1 MGFGSFKKTVFI
13 LLLIFGRSVN
23 YAQDIS
29 KTSEFLYNQLDNFLE
44 KPSNQNLEQ
53 LRNITSSKESKLS
66 SEEDLLAWVIVQS
79 NLGYYYNR
87 YDDISSGII
96 HYEKA
101 WKTFNTNNLKDYD
114 IIENCLQPLGNLYL
128 KIGDLKKA
136 ESTIT
141 NYLFIAEQ
149 NGNTSKIISAITN
162 LSINYN
168 NQSEYDKALEILHK
182 AEKIQPNNP
191 NILTNLATN
200 YLDKGAITKAE
211 KLTKRVLSIDPKQVN
226 AYKILAFIALENNN
240 ATAAKQHLS
249 TAKRL
254 LLDQS
259 NVSARDIAKWQLAY
273 TDILIS
279 KKEYKEALASLKE
292 IHSLLLPRYDSE
304 VAIPKKQTLV
314 ADQILLKALDIQAYT
329 YEQLNEPVL
338 AIKSLE
344 TAFIV
349 NSKLNIAYPLQSTK
363 IMQHGQNRN
372 RTENYIELLYAL
384 YQKTNEIKYIQKAFN
399 ASENSKAPFVN
410 EALVSK
416 RLLSKYQNDSLI
428 KKNKQ
433 FHIQLAFYET
443 NILKEKLKKDQAN
456 ISQIQNWTEQHSNIS
471 IQLKELSKTLQ
482 EKYPDLIPDQQTI
495 SVPQLH
501 QKLKEDKLLL
511 VSYFFGKNNIYQF
524 TGNSKT
530 LSILKIEKNTILK
543 NSIREYI
550 RYFEEAS
557 NITNDVNGFSKAS
570 FNLYKSLKIP
580 NSEKLLIIPDGLLNF
595 VPFEALLKEETA
607 AFNFE
612 NMPFLV
618 KSSIITYEN
627 SINKYLT
634 TINSKHSK
642 KNVLGIFP
650 IFQKTNL
657 ELPFSIEEKKH
668 IEEHFDGT
676 FLKNEDATY
685 ANFIDQ
691 LKDHKI
697 LHLSTHAASGSF
709 ARPASI
715 QFTDQNILVNQL
727 YGLQLDADL
736 VVLSACETGI
746 GAVAKGEGPLSI
758 ARGFQYAG
766 VPNALFSL
774 WKVNDKTTSQLMHYF
789 YKNLKDQHSKTHSL
803 YTAKLEYLTSKKI
816 TNAQKSPYY
825 WASFVYYGSYE
836 HPVAKSHWI
845 IISILF
851 FIIIV
856 LLLLIRRKL
865 K

>member
-1 MGFGSFKKTVFI
+1 MEFGSFKKVI
-13 LLLIFGRSVN
+13 LVLLLIFGKSVN
-23 YAQDIS
+23 YAQDIT
-29 KTSEFLYNQLDNFLE
+29 KTSEFLYNQLDDFLE
-44 KPSNQNLEQ
+44 KPSNQSLEQ
-53 LRNITSSKESKLS
+53 LRNITFTKESELSSK
-66 SEEDLLAWVIVQS
+66 EDLLAWVIVQS

-87 YDDISSGII
+87 YGNISSGIT

-149 NGNTSKIISAITN
+149 NGNISKMISAITN
-162 LSINYN
+162 LSINYH

-182 AEKIQPNNP
+182 GEKIDPNNP

-211 KLTKRVLSIDPKQVN
+211 KLAQRVLSTNSKQVN
-226 AYKILAFIALENNN
+226 AHKILAFIALEKNNIV
-240 ATAAKQHLS
+240 AANEHIS
-249 TAKRL
+249 TAKKL

-259 NVSARDIAKWQLAY
+259 NVSAREIAKWQLAY
-273 TDILIS
+273 TDILLS
-279 KKEYKEALASLKE
+279 KKEYKKALESLKE
-292 IHSLLLPRYDSE
+292 IYSLLIPTYDLE
-304 VAIPKKQTLV
+304 VAIPEKQTLI
-314 ADQILLKALDIQAYT
+314 ADQILLKTLDTQAYIHK
-329 YEQLNEPVL
+329 QLNEPIS

-344 TAFIV
+344 AAFTV
-349 NSKLNIAYPLQSTK
+349 NSKLNIVYPLQSTK
-363 IMQHGQNRN
+363 IIQHSQNRN
-372 RTENYIELLYAL
+372 RAENYIELLYSL
-384 YQKTNEIKYIQKAFN
+384 YQKTNKIEYIRKAFD
-399 ASENSKAPFVN
+399 ASDNSKAPFVN

-416 RLLSKYQNDSLI
+416 RLLSQYQSDSLV
-428 KKNKQ
+428 KENEQ
-433 FHIQLAFYET
+433 LHIQLAFYET

-456 ISQIQNWTEQHSNIS
+456 ISQIQKWSEQHSNIS
-471 IQLKELSKTLQ
+471 IQLKELSNTLQ
-482 EKYPDLIPDQQTI
+482 EKYPDLIPDQQTV
-495 SVPQLH
+495 SGPQLL

-524 TGNSKT
+524 IGNSKT
-530 LSILKIEKNTILK
+530 LSILKIEKNKLLK
-543 NSIREYI
+543 KSIRDYI
-550 RYFEEAS
+550 QYFNDAS

-570 FNLYKSLKIP
+570 FNLYKHLKIP
-580 NSEKLLIIPDGLLNF
+580 TAEKILIIPDGLLNF
-595 VPFEALLKEETA
+595 VPFEALLTKETT

-634 TINSKHSK
+634 TISSNHSK

-650 IFQKTNL
+650 IFQNTNL
-657 ELPFSIEEKKH
+657 ELPFSIDEKKH
-668 IEEHFDGT
+668 IEEYFDGT

-685 ANFIDQ
+685 SNFINQ
-691 LKDHKI
+691 LDDHTV

-715 QFTDQNILVNQL
+715 QFTDQNVLVNQL
-727 YGLQLDADL
+727 YGLQLEADL

-746 GAVAKGEGPLSI
+746 GVVAKGEGPLSI

-774 WKVNDKTTSQLMHYF
+774 WKVNDKTTSQLMYYF
-789 YKNLKDQHSKTHSL
+789 YKNLTLQNSSTHSL
-803 YTAKLEYLTSKKI
+803 HSSKLEYLSAKKI

-836 HPVAKSHWI
+836 YPVAKSYWI
-845 IISILF
+845 FISILF
-851 FIIIV
+851 SIIIV

>member
-23 YAQDIS
+23 YAQDIT

-44 KPSNQNLEQ
+44 KPSNQSLEQ
-53 LRNITSSKESKLS
+53 LRNIISSKESELS
-66 SEEDLLAWVIVQS
+66 SKEDLLAWVIIHS

-87 YDDISSGII
+87 YGNISSGIT

-101 WKTFNTNNLKDYD
+101 WKTYSTNNLKDYD

-149 NGNTSKIISAITN
+149 NRNISKMISAITN
-162 LSINYN
+162 LSITYH

-182 AEKIQPNNP
+182 GEKIQPNNP

-200 YLDKGAITKAE
+200 YLDKGAIRKAE
-211 KLTKRVLSIDPKQVN
+211 KLAKRVLSIDPKEVN

-259 NVSARDIAKWQLAY
+259 NVSAREIAKWQLAY

-292 IHSLLLPRYDSE
+292 IHSLLLPTYYSE

-314 ADQILLKALDIQAYT
+314 ADQILLKALDTQAYI
-329 YEQLNEPVL
+329 YQQLNDPIS

-344 TAFIV
+344 AAFIV

-363 IMQHGQNRN
+363 IIQHGQNRN
-372 RTENYIELLYAL
+372 RTENYIELLYTL
-384 YQKTNEIKYIQKAFN
+384 YQKTNEIEYLQKAFN

-416 RLLSKYQNDSLI
+416 RLLFQYKSDSLI
-428 KKNKQ
+428 KKNEQ
-433 FHIQLAFYET
+433 LHIQLAVYET
-443 NILKEKLKKDQAN
+443 NILKEKLRKDQAD
-456 ISQIQNWTEQHSNIS
+456 ISLIQKWSEQHSNIS

-482 EKYPDLIPDQQTI
+482 EKYPNLISDQQTI

-524 TGNSKT
+524 TGNEKT
-530 LSILKIEKNTILK
+530 LNILKIENNTLLK
-543 NSIREYI
+543 NSIRDYVQ
-550 RYFEEAS
+550 YFDDAS
-557 NITNDVNGFSKAS
+557 NITNDINGFSKAS

-595 VPFEALLKEETA
+595 VPFEALLTEETD

-618 KSSIITYEN
+618 KSSMITYEN
-627 SINKYLT
+627 SINKYLRAT
-634 TINSKHSK
+634 NSNHLK
-642 KNVLGIFP
+642 KNVLGVFP
-650 IFQKTNL
+650 VFQNTNL
-657 ELPFSIEEKKH
+657 ELPFSVDEKKH

-691 LKDHKI
+691 LKDHTI

-709 ARPASI
+709 ASPASI

-736 VVLSACETGI
+736 VVLSACETGV
-746 GAVAKGEGPLSI
+746 GAIAKGEGPLSI

-766 VPNALFSL
+766 IPNTLFSL
-774 WKVNDKTTSQLMHYF
+774 WKVNDKTTSQLMRYF
-789 YKNLKDQHSKTHSL
+789 YKNLKDQNSNTHSL
-803 YTAKLEYLTSKKI
+803 HTSKLEYLTSKKI

-836 HPVAKSHWI
+836 HPVTKSYWI

-851 FIIIV
+851 FIIV
-856 LLLLIRRKL
+856 LLLLLIRRKL